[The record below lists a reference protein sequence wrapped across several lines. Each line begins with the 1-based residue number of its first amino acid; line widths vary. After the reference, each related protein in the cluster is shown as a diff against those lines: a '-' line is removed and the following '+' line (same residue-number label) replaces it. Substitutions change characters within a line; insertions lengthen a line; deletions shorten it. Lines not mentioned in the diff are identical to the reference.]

1 MDELIDR
8 LNAKTAAERLGA
20 LRELKQ
26 RADEGLFAFPE
37 PDGNVN
43 NHIHTTFSFSPY
55 SPTKAVYMARMAR
68 LSAAGII
75 DHESVGGV
83 LEFREAGRI
92 LGLPTTAGF
101 EFRVGFSNTPLAGR
115 RINHPDQKNFA
126 YMIIQALPDSQIEAA
141 EKFLKPMREAREER
155 NNKMCIKL
163 SEISGIELDY
173 EKDVVPLSEKANGGS
188 VTERHI
194 LCALSVKFMELY
206 GKGQELRDR
215 LTSYPGISKDAAA
228 KLSDPDDVLFLFDLI
243 GVLKAGFVE
252 SFYIPAGPVECP
264 DVQDAVRFADETD
277 SILAYAYLGDVKDS
291 VTGDKK
297 EQTFEDDYLEEL
309 FEVIYGLGIR
319 AVAYMPARNTR
330 EQLERVRGLCDRY
343 DMLQVSGEDI
353 NSPRQVFISEASK
366 DPYFSNLKEST
377 WYLIEHEKEE
387 RS

>member
-1 MDELIDR
+1 MKTPSDDLFAK
-8 LNAKTAAERLGA
+8 LNAKTAAERLNA

-26 RADEGLFAFPE
+26 SAIDIPE

-101 EFRVGFSNTPLAGR
+101 EFRVSFSDTPLGGR
-115 RINHPDQKNFA
+115 WFNNPDQKSVA
-126 YMIIQALPDSQIEAA
+126 YMTIQGLSDARLETAEA
-141 EKFLKPMREAREER
+141 FLKPVREAREER
-155 NNKMCIKL
+155 NLMMCRKL
-163 SEISGIELDY
+163 SEITGIGLDY
-173 EKDVVPLSEKANGGS
+173 DKDIVPLSEKHNGGS
-188 VTERHI
+188 VTERHL
-194 LCALSVKFMELY
+194 LCALSQKFIGLY
-206 GKGQELRDR
+206 GKEQVLRDK
-215 LTSYPGISKDAAA
+215 LVSYPGISSDAAA
-228 KLSDPDDVLFLFDLI
+228 KLKDPDEVLFLFDLI

-252 SFYIPAGPVECP
+252 SFYIPAGPAECP
-264 DVQDAVRFADETD
+264 DVRDAVRFAAETD
-277 SILAYAYLGDVKDS
+277 SILAYAYLGDVTDS

-297 EQTFEDDYLEEL
+297 AQTYEDEYIEEL
-309 FEVIYGLGIR
+309 FEVISGLGIR

-330 EQLERVRGLCDRY
+330 EQLERLRSLCDRY
-343 DMLQVSGEDI
+343 NMLQVSGEDI

-366 DPYFSNLKEST
+366 DPFFANLKESA
-377 WYLIEHEKEE
+377 WFLIEHERGK
-387 RS
+387 